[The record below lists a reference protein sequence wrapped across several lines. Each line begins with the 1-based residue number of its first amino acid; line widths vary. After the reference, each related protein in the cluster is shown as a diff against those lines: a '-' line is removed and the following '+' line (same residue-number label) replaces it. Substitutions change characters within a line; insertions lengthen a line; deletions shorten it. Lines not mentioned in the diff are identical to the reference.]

1 MTKHDFVS
9 FVSGEL
15 RQGAVRFSLAFNSKG
30 EIVLH
35 WTNKAGIRVWR
46 ILSGNR
52 GKKPSK
58 ANLERMSNFRR
69 WLFDA
74 RQGMEGYTQQPEQS
88 MNSRSP
94 PVFREVLSDI
104 LRGTALALPARP
116 FAERT

>member
-58 ANLERMSNFRR
+58 AL
-69 WLFDA
+69 
-74 RQGMEGYTQQPEQS
+74 
-88 MNSRSP
+88 MNP
-94 PVFREVLSDI
+94 LMIFI
-104 LRGTALALPARP
+104 KIIKLR
-116 FAERT
+116 

>member
-1 MTKHDFVS
+1 
-9 FVSGEL
+9 
-15 RQGAVRFSLAFNSKG
+15 
-30 EIVLH
+30 
-35 WTNKAGIRVWR
+35 R

-88 MNSRSP
+88 N
-94 PVFREVLSDI
+94 LS
-104 LRGTALALPARP
+104 
-116 FAERT
+116 

>member
-1 MTKHDFVS
+1 MTKSDFVS

-35 WTNKAGIRVWR
+35 WTNKAG
-46 ILSGNR
+46 
-52 GKKPSK
+52 K

-88 MNSRSP
+88 N
-94 PVFREVLSDI
+94 LS
-104 LRGTALALPARP
+104 
-116 FAERT
+116 

>member
-30 EIVLH
+30 EIVLR

-88 MNSRSP
+88 N
-94 PVFREVLSDI
+94 LS
-104 LRGTALALPARP
+104 
-116 FAERT
+116 

>member
-74 RQGMEGYTQQPEQS
+74 RQGLEGAKNAY
-88 MNSRSP
+88 RA
-94 PVFREVLSDI
+94 F
-104 LRGTALALPARP
+104 
-116 FAERT
+116 

>member
-58 ANLERMSNFRR
+58 ANLERMRG
-69 WLFDA
+69 L
-74 RQGMEGYTQQPEQS
+74 T
-88 MNSRSP
+88 
-94 PVFREVLSDI
+94 LS
-104 LRGTALALPARP
+104 GTKTHVKG
-116 FAERT
+116 FWS

>member
-69 WLFDA
+69 WLL
-74 RQGMEGYTQQPEQS
+74 M
-88 MNSRSP
+88 
-94 PVFREVLSDI
+94 PVRAWKATLSN
-104 LRGTALALPARP
+104 LNRATLA
-116 FAERT
+116 E

>member
-1 MTKHDFVS
+1 MTKHEFVS

-30 EIVLH
+30 EIVLY

-74 RQGMEGYTQQPEQS
+74 RQGMEGDTPE
-88 MNSRSP
+88 
-94 PVFREVLSDI
+94 
-104 LRGTALALPARP
+104 
-116 FAERT
+116 AE

>member
-1 MTKHDFVS
+1 M
-9 FVSGEL
+9 
-15 RQGAVRFSLAFNSKG
+15 RQQQDEPGRFSICSRQAAV
-30 EIVLH
+30 VLH

-88 MNSRSP
+88 N
-94 PVFREVLSDI
+94 LS
-104 LRGTALALPARP
+104 
-116 FAERT
+116 